1 MGQFD
6 EDGIARRI
14 VAAIRARI
22 DEGVWQP
29 GERLPS
35 TRSFA
40 AEWGASRTTVTAAYG
55 QLVAE
60 GYITTR
66 PGARAEVAAGLGRDV
81 VPAAPEPAPPRRR

>member
-1 MGQFD
+1 MPRVWTGRNVRFRRKQVGQFD

-40 AEWGASRTTVTAAYG
+40 AEWGASRTTVTAAY
-55 QLVAE
+55 
-60 GYITTR
+60 
-66 PGARAEVAAGLGRDV
+66 D
-81 VPAAPEPAPPRRR
+81 